1 MKKLA
6 LLLLCLPLFA
16 SCRQGPD
23 VNVCL
28 MDVKSAQLVCSDR
41 NDNTIFV
48 PFAEADGW
56 IVMDPDDFKRVID
69 YIRLR
74 CHK

>member
-6 LLLLCLPLFA
+6 LLPLFLLSFV
-16 SCRQGPD
+16 SCKNGPD

-41 NDNTIFV
+41 QENTVFI

-56 IVMDPDDFKRVID
+56 VVMDPDDFKRVVD

-74 CHK
+74 CRK